1 MRSVCV
7 QIDVRQGLVDRSE
20 IVVDPTLILPSSEVV
35 EVGEVQVPTSH
46 SRLSFILAGGLMPTN
61 IRAAIDAVHPWA
73 VDVFFGVEQA
83 DAGDGEVGV
92 GKDPRLVKRFVYAVR
107 GEEEEDE
114 R

>member
-1 MRSVCV
+1 VYKSTHVKGWW
-7 QIDVRQGLVDRSE
+7 IEVRLSSIRLSSFLLPRLLRLVRFRY
-20 IVVDPTLILPSSEVV
+20 PKHR
-35 EVGEVQVPTSH
+35 TSH
-46 SRLSFILAGGLMPTN
+46 SRLSFILAGGLTPTN

-92 GKDPRLVKRFVYAVR
+92 GKDPRLVKRFVYAVW

>member
-1 MRSVCV
+1 VYKSTRVKGWW
-7 QIDVRQGLVDRSE
+7 IEVRL
-20 IVVDPTLILPSSEVV
+20 SSI
-35 EVGEVQVPTSH
+35 
-46 SRLSFILAGGLMPTN
+46 RLSSFILAGGLTPTN
-61 IRAAIDAVHPWA
+61 ICAAIDAVHPWA